1 MSLMLLLL
9 LLHSGFRQA
18 VRLVS
23 VRQTR
28 SPVTASLPIGQ
39 DLPAPCSGWLTRDMT
54 LTHSNHQRLWAGS
67 CDSEQVS

>member
-18 VRLVS
+18 GVS
-23 VRQTR
+23 A
-28 SPVTASLPIGQ
+28 SDPVTCHSLSPDWPGS
-39 DLPAPCSGWLTRDMT
+39 PRPVFWLADMT

>member
-18 VRLVS
+18 GVS
-23 VRQTR
+23 A
-28 SPVTASLPIGQ
+28 SDPVTCPASLLIGQ